1 MGKRPRG
8 MKLTNRR
15 ILHVSI
21 VLCIVLAIGGA
32 YLLGLFHWG

>member
-1 MGKRPRG
+1 
-8 MKLTNRR
+8 MKLGTNRR

-21 VLCIVLAIGGA
+21 LLCIVLAVVGA